1 MAAPYLL
8 LAFTT
13 VLPEDHVRAA
23 LRRDATHIA
32 LGVLFIAIG
41 LAAASVFKLRT
52 RNRDKIVLWFGV
64 FALLFGV
71 RLLALADTVR
81 FATGVPDHFWFYFA
95 AGISYVIPVPALL
108 FLREIFVSWR
118 PVLGWLFRFQLLF
131 AGTALVCDQVLGRP
145 ESLRSLNSALMLVA
159 FLALIVAL
167 FRRSGSDSSVRA
179 LRVGALTFS
188 LTVILRNLATLDVLP
203 SRLDLEPLGFA
214 VFLAA
219 LGRVVV
225 IRTLERE
232 ERLMA
237 LDKELAVARQI
248 QEAILPRCIPQL
260 PSLSIAARYV
270 PMTAVAGDFY
280 DFLCIDDR
288 RMGILVAD
296 VSGHGVPAALIASM
310 VKIAISAQAHHADN
324 PAQVLSGM
332 NQTLC
337 GKLHGQFVTAAYLF
351 VDLEKCRIRYGAA
364 GHPPLLWWR
373 KSERKIESLVEN
385 GLVLG
390 LVPQARY
397 AFVER
402 PITGA
407 DRFLLYTDGLIE
419 ATDGS
424 EEVFGDERVQKILLA
439 SDGLTADQVAT
450 SLLGDLERWAGY
462 TTGRNQEDDLTV
474 VVVDLRHSE
483 ADEAAAEPTA
493 SRLSEIRCGVPGG
506 VQTNHP

>member
-1 MAAPYLL
+1 MNWPLRLL
-8 LAFTT
+8 FAFTT

-23 LRRDATHIA
+23 LRRDAMHVA

-41 LAAASVFKLRT
+41 LAAASVFKVRT
-52 RNRDKIVLWFGV
+52 RNRDTIVLWFGL

-81 FATGVPDHFWFYFA
+81 FATGVPDHVWFYVA
-95 AGISYVIPVPALL
+95 AGISYLIPVPALL
-108 FLREIFVSWR
+108 FLQEVFGAWR
-118 PVLGWLFRFQLLF
+118 PVLGWLLRFQVLF

-145 ESLRSLNSALMLVA
+145 ESLRSINSALMLVA

-167 FRRSGSDSSVRA
+167 FRQRGSDSSVRA
-179 LRVGALTFS
+179 LRVGALSFS
-188 LTVILRNLATLDVLP
+188 FTVVLRNLATLNVLP
-203 SRLDLEPLGFA
+203 ARLDLEPVGFA

-225 IRTLERE
+225 IRTWERE
-232 ERLMA
+232 ERLVA

-248 QEAILPRCIPQL
+248 QESILPRCIPQL
-260 PSLSIAARYV
+260 PRLSIAARYL

-280 DFLCIDDR
+280 DFLYIDDR
-288 RMGILVAD
+288 RLGILVAD

-310 VKIAISAQAHHADN
+310 VKVAISAQLHHADN
-324 PAQVLSGM
+324 PAQVLAGM

-337 GKLHGQFVTAAYLF
+337 GKLQGQFVTAAYLF
-351 VDLEKCRIRYGAA
+351 VDLDECRIRYGAA
-364 GHPPLLWWR
+364 GHPPVLWLR
-373 KSERKIESLVEN
+373 KAERNIEPLVEN

-390 LVPQARY
+390 LMPQARY

-402 PITGA
+402 SVTGA

-424 EEVFGDERVQKILLA
+424 EEAFGDERVQKILLA
-439 SDGLTADQVAT
+439 SDGLSADQFAT

-462 TTGRNQEDDLTV
+462 ATGRNQEDDLTV
-474 VVVDLRHSE
+474 LVVDLN
-483 ADEAAAEPTA
+483 DVFKPTNQ
-493 SRLSEIRCGVPGG
+493 V
-506 VQTNHP
+506 